1 MTVRFADSAGKKVV
15 IPPPHLLFALF
26 YPICKWPFSALSR
39 FFPSIKL
46 TYPLTR
52 SAENHVGAEAALW
65 ETPKSFLSR
74 WEPTRSP
81 DIFYLY
87 HQFID
92 WKEKG
97 KKDMGRMIGRV
108 QTFVDKGREKKNQW
122 PKLFVY

>member
-52 SAENHVGAEAALW
+52 SAENHVGRKL
-65 ETPKSFLSR
+65 LSGKR
-74 WEPTRSP
+74 QKAFSLDGRRR
-81 DIFYLY
+81 DRQIF
-87 HQFID
+87 FTSIISSST
-92 WKEKG
+92 
-97 KKDMGRMIGRV
+97 GRR
-108 QTFVDKGREKKNQW
+108 KGRRGTEGHGQNDRTSTD
-122 PKLFVY
+122 VRR